1 VDGLPGGGFPRCYT
15 ALKPV
20 SYTCAKL
27 PVVIYL
33 SGIGQTIA
41 GRCGPCCDDT
51 DDVHAFADLVAD
63 TSKTGGFAM
72 ICPHALW
79 FKGSAD
85 GQVWPSA
92 MWDIPSPQTDES
104 GQRCSASRDYDMML
118 ALVNDLSARPE
129 MDMDSLYIFGESLGA
144 SAAAFWSVCLRDA
157 LDKVGHGE
165 TMRACAPKIIEPP
178 AFWPG

>member
-1 VDGLPGGGFPRCYT
+1 MDGLPGGGFPRCYT

-51 DDVHAFADLVAD
+51 DDVHAFADLVTN

-118 ALVNDLSARPE
+118 ALVNDLIARPE
-129 MDMDSLYIFGESLGA
+129 RWTWTTSMSSA
-144 SAAAFWSVCLRDA
+144 SRSAPPPPLSGPSAC
-157 LDKVGHGE
+157 G
-165 TMRACAPKIIEPP
+165 MRWTRSAMARR
-178 AFWPG
+178 